1 MIYQDNEV
9 GNKDISIF
17 FPFLIFW
24 PLFFL
29 LEDDPTLMRN
39 ESLMVGVQIEREMTS
54 VIKSQSLFGLQSHLS
69 GNIIQLINSI
79 RATAL
84 PQNQPFKHQQG

>member
-39 ESLMVGVQIEREMTS
+39 ESLMVGVQTER
-54 VIKSQSLFGLQSHLS
+54 
-69 GNIIQLINSI
+69 
-79 RATAL
+79 
-84 PQNQPFKHQQG
+84 